1 MSNRCGLSHTS
12 SLREKWS
19 SQLTWELCCSLRDQR
34 CYQHHDHE
42 HVPHLALHYSYGR
55 GICTVEERHACRLHT
70 MPTRSSLPG
79 TDCNSFRTRVPTVHR
94 RLTHPTTTA
103 AVGQSPLQVLLC
115 FLARN
120 QFPVGIL
127 ATNPWHRQTFF
138 TRSSVCACGSGGVG
152 AVSGLIT
159 GSPLPTPNWRQLL
172 KSIFEGTS

>member
-1 MSNRCGLSHTS
+1 M
-12 SLREKWS
+12 
-19 SQLTWELCCSLRDQR
+19 RDQR
-34 CYQHHDHE
+34 CYQHHNHE

-79 TDCNSFRTRVPTVHR
+79 TDCNSYTHVHYSSPS
-94 RLTHPTTTA
+94 TNSPNHNCSSGTITF
-103 AVGQSPLQVLLC
+103 AVSLC

-138 TRSSVCACGSGGVG
+138 IRSSVCACGSGGVG